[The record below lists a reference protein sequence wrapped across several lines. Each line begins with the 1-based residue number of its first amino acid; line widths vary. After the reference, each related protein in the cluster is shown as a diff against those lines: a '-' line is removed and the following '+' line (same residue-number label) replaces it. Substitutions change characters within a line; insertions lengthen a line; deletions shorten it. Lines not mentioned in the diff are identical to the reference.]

1 MRIFPAESERVESGA
16 IKFGDDWPG
25 LFLRGDDAFAH
36 SLNINTVWQHLKR
49 IYEKQNMPFDLYLAM
64 LQLAGV
70 SDDIQG
76 EVVCGGRIAPEIS
89 GEVRIKLC
97 PRTDTIQQPKESP
110 TEQTNE

>member
-1 MRIFPAESERVESGA
+1 MRKFQQESERVESGA

-36 SLNINTVWQHLKR
+36 SLSIITVWEYLKN
-49 IYEKQNMPFDLYLAM
+49 QNMPLTVYLAM

-70 SDDIQG
+70 SDDIQTQ
-76 EVVCGGRIAPEIS
+76 VVVGGKIAREIS
-89 GEVRIKLC
+89 DEVRSKLC
-97 PRTDTIQQPKESP
+97 HGADTIQQPTQDIP